1 MAIFNKFSLSL
12 WINFLMSQMNMKN
25 VILALSMMSMLFFGC
40 QGTVDPGKEDQ
51 NGNQSNT
58 DDLKGSITLY
68 ADKMVINADGAYV
81 SELSVR
87 LMDSHGKEHDVTADV
102 EIYIEGEDTPIS
114 DPRFKTTVEGN
125 YVFYAVRGFD
135 ISNSV
140 TVQAVKGV
148 PTLPADS
155 DASKTT
161 FAHRMLLVQHTGNE
175 CPNCPKLMDILKHIA
190 DDDQYNSR
198 YLHVASH
205 SYNESDEAY
214 SEAAKTLSKN
224 FGVTLYPMLTY
235 NLTETQGYF
244 EEDVKEAIMSLSKDV
259 AEVGIRAAS
268 TVEGDKIIANLEIKS
283 AVASKYRI
291 AVWVLEDNIHSP
303 QSGATSSWH
312 NNHNNC
318 LRLMYGQDK
327 IEGIFGRPVGSV
339 EAGASEDMIVAIDL
353 DSEWIIQNCKLLII
367 ATEANGAAEL
377 ANCVYCPLQGSVS
390 YNYL

>member
-1 MAIFNKFSLSL
+1 
-12 WINFLMSQMNMKN
+12 MSQMSMKN
-25 VILALSMMSMLFFGC
+25 VILALSMMSMLFIGC
-40 QGTVDPGKEDQ
+40 QGTVDPNTEDPNNNQ
-51 NGNQSNT
+51 GNT
-58 DDLKGSITLY
+58 EDLKGSITLY
-68 ADKMVINADGAYV
+68 ADKKVINADGAYV

-102 EIYIEGEDTPIS
+102 EIYIEGEDAPIS
-114 DPRFKTTVEGN
+114 DPHFKTTVAGD
-125 YVFYAVRGFD
+125 YVFYAMRGFD

-148 PTLPADS
+148 PQLPADP
-155 DASKTT
+155 DASKTS

-175 CPNCPKLMDILKHIA
+175 CPNCPKLMDIMKHIA

-198 YLHVASH
+198 YLYVASH
-205 SYNESDEAY
+205 SYNATDAAY
-214 SEAAKTLSKN
+214 SSAAQTLSKN

-235 NLTETQGYF
+235 NLTEKQGYF
-244 EEDVKEAIMSLSKDV
+244 EDEVKENILSMSKDV
-259 AEVGIRAAS
+259 AEVGICAS
-268 TVEGDKIIANLEIKS
+268 SKVEDDKIIANIAIKS
-283 AVASKYRI
+283 AIDSKYRI

-312 NNHNNC
+312 NNHSNC

-327 IEGIFGRPVGSV
+327 IEGIFGRAVGSV

-353 DSEWIIQNCKLLII
+353 DPKWVVDNCKLLII
-367 ATEANGAAEL
+367 ATDAAGVAEL
-377 ANCVYCPLQGSVS
+377 ANCVYCPVQGSVA

>member
-1 MAIFNKFSLSL
+1 
-12 WINFLMSQMNMKN
+12 MKN
-25 VILALSMMSMLFFGC
+25 VILALSMMSMLFIGC
-40 QGTVDPGKEDQ
+40 QGTVDPNTEDPNNNQ
-51 NGNQSNT
+51 GNT
-58 DDLKGSITLY
+58 EDLKGSITLY
-68 ADKMVINADGAYV
+68 ADKKVINADGAYV

-102 EIYIEGEDTPIS
+102 EIYIEGEDAPIS
-114 DPRFKTTVEGN
+114 DPHFKTTVAGD
-125 YVFYAVRGFD
+125 YVFYAMRGFD

-148 PTLPADS
+148 PQLPADP
-155 DASKTT
+155 DASKTS

-205 SYNESDEAY
+205 SYNATDAAY
-214 SEAAKTLSKN
+214 SSAAQTLSKN

-235 NLTETQGYF
+235 NLTEKQGYF
-244 EEDVKEAIMSLSKDV
+244 EDEVKENILSMSKDV
-259 AEVGIRAAS
+259 AEVGICAS
-268 TVEGDKIIANLEIKS
+268 SKVEDDKIIANIAIKS
-283 AVASKYRI
+283 AVDSKYRI

-312 NNHNNC
+312 NNHSNC

-327 IEGIFGRPVGSV
+327 IEGIFGRAVGSV

-353 DSEWIIQNCKLLII
+353 DPKWVVDNCKLLII
-367 ATEANGAAEL
+367 ATDAAGVAEL
-377 ANCVYCPLQGSVS
+377 ANCVYCPVQGSVA

>member
-1 MAIFNKFSLSL
+1 MG
-12 WINFLMSQMNMKN
+12 MKN
-25 VILALSMMSMLFFGC
+25 MILALSMMSMLFIGC
-40 QGTVDPGKEDQ
+40 QGTVDPNTEDPNNSQ
-51 NGNQSNT
+51 GNT
-58 DDLKGSITLY
+58 EDLKGSITLY
-68 ADKMVINADGAYV
+68 ADKKVINADGAYV

-87 LMDSHGKEHDVTADV
+87 LMDTHGKEHDVTKDV
-102 EIYIEGEDTPIS
+102 EIYIEGEENPIT
-114 DPRFKTTVEGN
+114 DPNFKTTVEGD

-148 PTLPADS
+148 PTLPADP
-155 DASKTT
+155 DASKTS

-190 DDDQYNSR
+190 DDEQYNSR

-205 SYNESDEAY
+205 SYNASDAAY
-214 SEAAKTLSKN
+214 SSAAQTLSKN

-235 NLTETQGYF
+235 NLTETQGYY
-244 EEDVKEAIMSLSKDV
+244 EDDVKKAIISLSKDV
-259 AEVGIRAAS
+259 AEVGICASS
-268 TVEGDKIIANLEIKS
+268 TVENGRIIANVAIKS
-283 AVASKYRI
+283 AEQSKYRI

-312 NNHNNC
+312 NNHSNC

-327 IEGIFGRPVGSV
+327 IEGIFGRAVGQI
-339 EAGASEDMIVAIDL
+339 EAGTSKDMIAAIDIENDWVL
-353 DSEWIIQNCKLLII
+353 ENCKLLII
-367 ATEANGAAEL
+367 ATDASGVAEL
-377 ANCVYCPLQGSVS
+377 ANCVYCPIQGSVA

>member
-1 MAIFNKFSLSL
+1 
-12 WINFLMSQMNMKN
+12 MSQMSMKN
-25 VILALSMMSMLFFGC
+25 VILALSMMSMLFIGC
-40 QGTVDPGKEDQ
+40 QGTVDPNTEDPNNNQ
-51 NGNQSNT
+51 GNT
-58 DDLKGSITLY
+58 EDLKGSITLY
-68 ADKMVINADGAYV
+68 ADKKVINADGAYV

-102 EIYIEGEDTPIS
+102 EIYIEGEDAPIS
-114 DPRFKTTVEGN
+114 DPHFKTTVAGD
-125 YVFYAVRGFD
+125 YVFYAMRGFD

-148 PTLPADS
+148 PQLPADP
-155 DASKTT
+155 DASKTS

-205 SYNESDEAY
+205 SYNATDAAY
-214 SEAAKTLSKN
+214 SSAAQTLSKN

-235 NLTETQGYF
+235 NLTEKQGYF
-244 EEDVKEAIMSLSKDV
+244 EDEVKENILSMSKDV
-259 AEVGIRAAS
+259 AEVGICAS
-268 TVEGDKIIANLEIKS
+268 SKVEDDKIIANIAIKS
-283 AVASKYRI
+283 AVDSKYRI

-312 NNHNNC
+312 NNHSNC

-327 IEGIFGRPVGSV
+327 IEGIFGRAVGSV

-353 DSEWIIQNCKLLII
+353 DPKWVVDNCKLLII
-367 ATEANGAAEL
+367 ATDAAGVAEL
-377 ANCVYCPLQGSVS
+377 ANCVYCPVQGSVA